1 MPDLATVVARN
12 VRAERA
18 RHGWRQA
25 ELAERLSVGQT
36 TVSAIESG
44 NRDISVSFLPRL
56 CRALEVSL
64 LDLLHGADPE
74 DLAALGL

>member
-1 MPDLATVVARN
+1 MVARN

-25 ELAERLSVGQT
+25 ELAEKLGVGQT

-44 NRDISVSFLPRL
+44 NRDVSVSFLPRI

-64 LDLLHGADPE
+64 AELLHGADP
-74 DLAALGL
+74 DDVAALRL